1 MARRP
6 LLARTA
12 LPSFVLLF
20 SAWLVSCDRTTFST
34 IEDGSAG
41 AAGTGGATS
50 GSAGSLA
57 FGVAG
62 SLTPSIGPQP
72 CQLASAGE
80 PVFAAH
86 AFGHDTPARRELYTW
101 TTAEQVQELRA
112 GSVLLTRSE
121 RAGLGPGYG
130 MEVMAARAALGE
142 TSDPNEADARALAR
156 LLTSP
161 AFSKARYLWSEPWA
175 TRMGW
180 PGESYGDEL
189 VRVRLRADAWLVRY
203 YANKV
208 DVVDMANAPVATAEA
223 LAHPERVAGVY
234 FVTDGTA
241 DGPSCG
247 GSFRSGD
254 AGYREFIIG
263 NEAMI
268 EEWSLGTLQIRE
280 RIESDIDRVQAFFDR
295 IRPCPSNRD
304 AHSWNLDVVCGWSY
318 VVPSELGAYEASLAM
333 PSPAYLPQVSTL
345 VALLEALEAS
355 LFEPA
360 EPFVVKPGQ

>member
-41 AAGTGGATS
+41 AGGTGGAAS
-50 GSAGSLA
+50 GSAGSLS

-62 SLTPSIGPQP
+62 SIAPSIGPQP

-121 RAGLGPGYG
+121 RAGLGPGYA
-130 MEVMAARAALGE
+130 MELMAARAALGE

-180 PGESYGDEL
+180 PGESYSDEL

-203 YANKV
+203 YADKV

-234 FVTDGTA
+234 FVKDGTA
-241 DGPSCG
+241 DGPRCG

-254 AGYREFIIG
+254 DGYREFIIG

-280 RIESDIDRVQAFFDR
+280 RIEADIERVQAFFDR

-318 VVPSELGAYEASLAM
+318 VAPSELGAYEASLAM
-333 PSPAYLPQVSTL
+333 PSPAYLPQVPTL

-355 LFEPA
+355 LFEPV
-360 EPFVVKPGQ
+360 EPFVVEPGQ